1 MKKLLAII
9 GILVTLGTAS
19 PAAMAAV
26 ELDPNLHPEY
36 APVVVIKGGNEADYG
51 NYFLQLIA
59 GGLLYLAGPTAILII
74 AISGLRY
81 VTSHGDENAM
91 EGAKKT
97 LEWAIIG
104 LVVIILSYSVIRVVI
119 TTVLQTASTNQSSTQ
134 TSTSSSTSSDKTGSQ
149 TPPPSPPSDPNKGN
163 DFGDPNIPKGD
174 GGSVAV

>member
-1 MKKLLAII
+1 MKKLLTII
-9 GILVTLGTAS
+9 GILITLGTTA

-36 APVVVIKGGNEADYG
+36 APVVVLKGGNEADYG

-104 LVVIILSYSVIRVVI
+104 LIVIILSYSVIRVVI

-134 TSTSSSTSSDKTGSQ
+134 SSTPSDKTGSPT
-149 TPPPSPPSDPNKGN
+149 TPPPNPPSDPNKGN

>member
-19 PAAMAAV
+19 PAAIAAV

-36 APVVVIKGGNEADYG
+36 APVVVLKGGNEADYG

-104 LVVIILSYSVIRVVI
+104 LIVIILSYSVIRVVI

-134 TSTSSSTSSDKTGSQ
+134 SSTPSDKTGSPT
-149 TPPPSPPSDPNKGN
+149 TPPPNPPSDPNKGN